1 MAAALAAG
9 VSIGWRLHD
18 ACAVLV
24 GANAAAE
31 HQARQEAA
39 SAKAVRL
46 LASAGARQ
54 RTIYSVI
61 EKEVPRLVAQDVVDR
76 CPVPVGFVRLHDAAA
91 QGMPTLPDPAGRPD
105 DAASGL
111 GLDTV
116 AGAVVGNYETC
127 NAIRVQLSAL
137 QAWTLAQSGSTAAE
151 SRGPR

>member
-91 QGMPTLPDPAGRPD
+91 QGMPTLRDLV
-105 DAASGL
+105 AAMENKP
-111 GLDTV
+111 LDCRELV
-116 AGAVVGNYETC
+116 PSMKEQDRC
-127 NAIRVQLSAL
+127 QRMAL
-137 QAWTLAQSGSTAAE
+137 W
-151 SRGPR
+151 